1 MKADMKILAVMLF
14 VASFAMSCGSSAE
27 NKKDKKKLSYE
38 QYELNRPVKSI
49 DVRTY
54 EASSKFGEVI
64 KGDPTYGNYLA
75 EFDKAGN
82 LIRKTEYFSDGDV
95 YLVHMYKYDEQNNQI
110 EEMSYSWEGELT
122 ALLKYEYNDAG
133 KMVKYF
139 RYDEDGN
146 VDFFGENEYE
156 DEYLVRSRSVRY
168 DEDGATDEEEWVFN
182 RDGKM
187 LLESSW
193 YMNGK
198 LVNVYKFSKFEEN
211 CVVEGVEY
219 DADGV
224 KLKEFYEESDE
235 HGVKLIKSHDFTDG
249 SESEYRVK
257 RNDRGHIVYIYDSQE
272 EHKET
277 YYEYEYDSKGNWTK
291 QVKLEGVMKKPVEII
306 EREIKY

>member
-38 QYELNRPVKSI
+38 KYELNCPVKSI

-64 KGDPTYGNYLA
+64 KGEPTYGNYLA

-82 LIRKTEYFSDGDV
+82 LLMRTEYFSDGDM
-95 YLVHMYKYDEQNNQI
+95 YLVRKFKYDEQNNQI
-110 EEMSYSWEGELT
+110 EEISYSREGEQT
-122 ALLKYEYNDAG
+122 SLLQCEYNDAG
-133 KMVKYF
+133 QLIKYI

-146 VDFFGENEYE
+146 VDFFGESEYE
-156 DEYLVRSRSVRY
+156 DEYLVKSRSVRY

-187 LLESSW
+187 LLESSL

-198 LVNVYKFSKFEEN
+198 LENVYKFSKFEEN
-211 CVVEGVEY
+211 CVVEGVKY

-224 KLKEFYEESDE
+224 KLSEFYEESDG
-235 HGVKLIKSHDFTDG
+235 HGIKLIKSHDFIDD

-257 RNDRGHIVYIYDSQE
+257 RNDRGHMVYIYNSKA

-291 QVKLEGVMKKPVEII
+291 KVKFEGVMKKPVEII